1 MIWEE
6 MTVSRFKQWLYNK
19 FLPAWCKDDLL
30 EANARLTVAV
40 EAQRQNIDRL
50 NAYIDGLETAIRY
63 QRRVT
68 VRNEVRR
75 E

>member
-1 MIWEE
+1 
-6 MTVSRFKQWLYNK
+6 MTKFKRWLYNK

-30 EANARLTVAV
+30 EANARLEAKV
-40 EAQRQNIDRL
+40 EAQRQKIDRL
-50 NAYIDGLETAIRY
+50 NAYIDGMEAAMRY

>member
-1 MIWEE
+1 
-6 MTVSRFKQWLYNK
+6 MTKFKRWLYNK

-30 EANARLTVAV
+30 EANAKLRAAI
-40 EAQRQNIDRL
+40 EIQNQTIDRL
-50 NAYIDGLETAIRY
+50 NAYIDGVETAMRC

>member
-1 MIWEE
+1 M
-6 MTVSRFKQWLYNK
+6 SKFKRWLYNK

-30 EANARLTVAV
+30 EANARLREQT
-40 EAQRQNIDRL
+40 EAQSREIDRL
-50 NAYIDGLETAIRY
+50 RAYISGLETAMRHH
-63 QRRVT
+63 RRLT

>member
-1 MIWEE
+1 M
-6 MTVSRFKQWLYNK
+6 SRLKRWLYNK

-30 EANARLTVAV
+30 ERNAALVETV
-40 EAQRQNIDRL
+40 EEQRKKIDRL
-50 NAYIDGLETAIRY
+50 NAYIGGMEAAMRY